1 MKIKNLIFLT
11 PFFILFACNNTGPKS
26 GQITDSTKTEVH
38 TEAKHIEPVKALSLN
53 NGEKWQSDES
63 TRIHAMK
70 LSAIFNAFEK
80 SSRTGISDYQAL
92 ASEAQTELN
101 ALVKDCKM
109 SGPDHDALHVWLE
122 PILTLTAELKSINSM
137 EEAEAKVATISGDIN
152 NFSTYFK

>member
-11 PFFILFACNNTGPKS
+11 PVFILFACNNTGPKS

-38 TEAKHIEPVKALSLN
+38 TESQHMEPVKALSLN

-63 TRIHAMK
+63 TRNHAMK

-80 SSRTGISDYQAL
+80 SSRTGIADYQAL

-109 SGPDHDALHVWLE
+109 SGPEHFALHVWLD
-122 PILTLTAELKSINSM
+122 SM
-137 EEAEAKVATISGDIN
+137 EEAQSKVVAISGDIN